1 MAECQGVF
9 EGRYPDKK
17 GRIRL
22 VSHFGELG
30 YENRTQMKAA
40 SRILIDNHTG
50 KHQRKTLAFRHTVLL
65 PVNWQ
70 PRAALT
76 ENL

>member
-1 MAECQGVF
+1 MAEYQGVF

-40 SRILIDNHTG
+40 SRILIAIIIPANINA
-50 KHQRKTLAFRHTVLL
+50 KPL
-65 PVNWQ
+65 PSDT
-70 PRAALT
+70 RFSCL
-76 ENL
+76 